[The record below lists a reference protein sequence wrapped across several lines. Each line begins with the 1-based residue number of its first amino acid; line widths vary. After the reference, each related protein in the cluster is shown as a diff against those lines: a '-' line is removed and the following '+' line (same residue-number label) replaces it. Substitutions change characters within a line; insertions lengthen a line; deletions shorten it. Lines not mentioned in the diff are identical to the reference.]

1 MKEHLIS
8 QILDKYCTQSPQ
20 GLFLL
25 SMPTGFGKTYS
36 VLDFIY
42 KNYRDFASQGRK
54 IFFVTNLKKNLPWKD
69 LQKRFDEDNLSEE
82 FNKHVLFID
91 SNVNAIKANLLSIED
106 DIPKRYTQTPQYK
119 ELVKYLTLA
128 KKMDL
133 PKEFVDYVNLKI
145 ASELEPEFRRLIE
158 KELRDKEKF
167 KDKSLRLRAIKENRE
182 YQWIGTLYPAVFTD
196 EKTVVFLSINK
207 FIVKNSTLVEASYS
221 FKEHLKKGALIFI
234 DEFDST
240 KETILQNIIEA
251 GIKNRIDLIDFFVD
265 IHNHLAKMEDPKN
278 ITKKSE
284 WWLKES
290 SGKKWMPP
298 DELLQTLRTK
308 SQNIFKKYDLQHK
321 CKSDGE
327 EFNKKRN
334 FLFYDYKFYSI
345 LDAKKKI
352 VVVTDTQ
359 GNINWIRTCDND
371 ITSSA
376 NNTFV
381 DIRSLLI
388 ELSSFLTYFQKGIS
402 YLSQNYKHLKDEGK
416 LDKELFA
423 VEFAVKSLLHHFNI
437 DDKDIDLLANKI
449 VAGEVIY
456 KSPQKNLKKLS
467 PFYERGFSY
476 YSVVDREDH
485 DTLSKIQMIEF
496 DQTPES
502 FLVDICKKAMVVGIS
517 ATANIN
523 SNIGNYD
530 IEYLKSSLNEL
541 FFELQN
547 HEIESLQKA
556 YEKTTNGYD
565 RLTIK
570 ASFIGGKSLEE
581 SKVNLERVF
590 DDQAIVNDI
599 YGKLKFEIG
608 NKEDEDN
615 SIEFV
620 FGRYA
625 KILTAWKYFLDN
637 HDCHGFLCLL
647 NKLPKR
653 KDPQLDLDKITE
665 YAKDL
670 LDDDESTDI
679 VDDISNVIVILSS
692 ENFDREKEK
701 LLNDLANGKRRFI
714 ISTYQTVGSG
724 QNLQFKIP
732 QNIQPLHINNRDKDE
747 YMDINAIYLDKPT
760 HLMVALNYSNVSE
773 PDLIKYIFQLEFLRE
788 AGDISPKE
796 FKSELTR
803 AFRVFLKEQSNNYSN
818 RYLYKTNAYSSLL
831 NKFIIQA
838 IGRICR
844 TNMKSDKIHIL
855 ADITIKEHL
864 NNVSLPKNMILIHE
878 YNALVR
884 AASLNSDIP
893 DSHNNWIDLENKA
906 SYVSCK
912 TASYINQRLL
922 YGSWSDDSKE
932 EWLEIRQ
939 QVLRQPTVIDDSQL
953 INSWKPLYLQLPIPN
968 NFYYFNR
975 PNDSNVE
982 ISFSNTDFALLDENT
997 VRLSELMKIDSFYKL
1012 FIKNGW
1018 ATSFLPSKYMLT
1030 PPMFNDIYKGALGE
1044 VCGKHVFE
1052 ELNIPLIELD
1062 VDEFEAFDFK
1072 TEKNVYIDFKFW
1084 SGAFI
1089 RDSENEI
1096 SKIRNK
1102 MEKIKASKVMIINI
1116 LAPKDQ
1122 PFGVQIQKDI
1132 SIIEIPY
1139 LCKNNSIAP
1148 EAMNFILGEI
1158 NK

>member
-1 MKEHLIS
+1 MEKQLIS
-8 QILDKYCTQSPQ
+8 QILDTYCTQSHQ

-25 SMPTGFGKTYS
+25 SMPTGFGKTHS

-42 KNYRDFASQGRK
+42 KNYRDFARQGRK
-54 IFFVTNLKKNLPWKD
+54 IFFVTNLKKNLPWRD
-69 LQKRFDEDNLSEE
+69 LQKRFDGDNLQEE
-82 FNKHVLFID
+82 FKKHVLFID
-91 SNVNAIKANLLSIED
+91 SNVNTIKANLLSIED

-119 ELVKYLTLA
+119 ELVKCLKLA
-128 KKMDL
+128 KNMD
-133 PKEFVDYVNLKI
+133 KEVVDYANLKI
-145 ASELEPEFRRLIE
+145 ESELEPEFRRLIE
-158 KELRDKEKF
+158 QELRDKKNF
-167 KDKSLRLRAIKENRE
+167 KDKPSRLRAIKEDRE
-182 YQWIGTLYPAVFTD
+182 YQWIGKLYPAIFTD
-196 EKTVVFLSINK
+196 EKTVIFLSINK
-207 FIVKNSTLVEASYS
+207 FIVKNSTLIEASYS
-221 FKEHLKKGALIFI
+221 FKEHLKKGSLIFI

-240 KETILQNIIEA
+240 KETILQNIIES

-265 IHNHLAKMEDPKN
+265 IHNHLTQIQDPKN
-278 ITKKSE
+278 ITKKSD
-284 WWLKES
+284 WWIKES
-290 SGKKWMPP
+290 SGKKWIPP

-327 EFNKKRN
+327 EFNRKRN

-371 ITSSA
+371 ITNSA
-376 NNTFV
+376 DNTFI

-423 VEFAVKSLLHHFNI
+423 FEFAVKSLLHHFNV

-449 VAGEVIY
+449 VTGEVVY
-456 KSPQKNLKKLS
+456 KSPQKDLKKLS
-467 PFYERGFSY
+467 PFYESGFSY
-476 YSVVDREDH
+476 FSIIDKEDH

-547 HEIESLQKA
+547 NEIASLQKA
-556 YEKTTNGYD
+556 YEESTNGYN

-570 ASFIGGKSLEE
+570 AGFIGGKSLEE

-608 NKEDEDN
+608 NKEDGDN

-653 KDPQLDLDKITE
+653 KDPQLDLDKIIE
-665 YAKDL
+665 YAEDL

-732 QNIQPLHINNRDKDE
+732 QNIQPIHTNNRDKDE

-760 HLMVALNYSNVSE
+760 HLMVALNYGSVSE
-773 PDLIKYIFQLEFLRE
+773 SDLIKYIFQLEFLRE

-803 AFRVFLKEQSNNYSN
+803 AFRIFLKEPSNNYSK

-844 TNMKSDKIHIL
+844 TNMKADKIHIL

-878 YNALVR
+878 YNALVS

-906 SYVSCK
+906 SHVSCK

-922 YGSWSDDSKE
+922 YGSWSEDSKE

-953 INSWKPLYLQLPIPN
+953 IDRWKPLYLQLPIPN

-975 PNDSNVE
+975 PSDSNVE
-982 ISFSNTDFALLDENT
+982 ISFSNTDFTLLDETT

-1044 VCGKHVFE
+1044 VCGKHVFD

-1062 VDEFEAFDFK
+1062 VNEFEVFDFK

-1089 RDSENEI
+1089 RDAEDEI

-1102 MEKIKASKVMIINI
+1102 MEKIKANKIMIINI

-1122 PFGVQIQKDI
+1122 PFKVKIQKDI

-1139 LCKNNSIAP
+1139 LYRDNSIDK
-1148 EAMNFILGEI
+1148 EAINFILGEI
-1158 NK
+1158 N

>member
-1 MKEHLIS
+1 MKEQLIS

-25 SMPTGFGKTYS
+25 SMPTGFGKTYN

-42 KNYRDFASQGRK
+42 RNYRDFASQGRK
-54 IFFVTNLKKNLPWKD
+54 IFFVTNLKKNLPWED
-69 LQKRFDEDNLSEE
+69 LQKRFDGDNLQEE
-82 FNKHVLFID
+82 FKKHVLFID
-91 SNVNAIKANLLSIED
+91 SNVNAIKAHLLSIED

-119 ELVKYLTLA
+119 ELVKYLKLA
-128 KKMDL
+128 KKTDL

-167 KDKSLRLRAIKENRE
+167 KDKPSRLRAIKENRE

-196 EKTVVFLSINK
+196 EKTVVFLSIKK
-207 FIVKNSTLVEASYS
+207 FIVKNSTLVEPSYL
-221 FKEHLKKGALIFI
+221 FKEHLKKGSLIFI

-240 KETILQNIIEA
+240 KDTILQNIIES

-284 WWLKES
+284 WWIKES
-290 SGKKWMPP
+290 SGKKWIPP

-321 CKSDGE
+321 CKSDGA

-371 ITSSA
+371 ISSSA
-376 NNTFV
+376 NNSFV

-423 VEFAVKSLLHHFNI
+423 FEFAVKSLLHHFNV

-449 VAGEVIY
+449 VAGEVVY
-456 KSPQKNLKKLS
+456 KSPQKNLKKLA
-467 PFYERGFSY
+467 PFYESGFSY
-476 YSVVDREDH
+476 FSIIDKEDH
-485 DTLSKIQMIEF
+485 DTLSKIQMLEF

-502 FLVDICKKAMVVGIS
+502 FLIDICKKAMVVGIS

-547 HEIESLQKA
+547 NEISSLQKA
-556 YEKTTNGYD
+556 YEESTNGYD

-570 ASFIGGKSLEE
+570 ASFIGGKSIEE

-653 KDPQLDLDKITE
+653 KDPQLDLGKIIE
-665 YAKDL
+665 YAQDL

-701 LLNDLANGKRRFI
+701 LLNDLANGKRRFV

-732 QNIQPLHINNRDKDE
+732 QNIQPIHTNNRDKDE

-760 HLMVALNYSNVSE
+760 HLMVALNYANVSE
-773 PDLIKYIFQLEFLRE
+773 SDLIKYIFQLEFLRE
-788 AGDISPKE
+788 SGDISPKE

-803 AFRVFLKEQSNNYSN
+803 AFRAFLKEQPNNYSN

-844 TNMKSDKIHIL
+844 TNMKADKIHIL

-864 NNVSLPKNMILIHE
+864 NNVSLPKSMILIHE

-884 AASLNSDIP
+884 AASLDSDIR
-893 DSHNNWIDLENKA
+893 DSHNNLIDLENKA
-906 SYVSCK
+906 SYISCK
-912 TASYINQRLL
+912 TASYINQKLL

-953 INSWKPLYLQLPIPN
+953 IDRWKPLYLQLPIPN

-975 PNDSNVE
+975 PSESNVE
-982 ISFSNTDFALLDENT
+982 ISFSNTDFTLLDETT

-1030 PPMFNDIYKGALGE
+1030 PPMLNDIYKGALGE

-1062 VDEFEAFDFK
+1062 VNEFEVFDFK

-1084 SGAFI
+1084 SGTFI

-1102 MEKIKASKVMIINI
+1102 MEKIKANKVMIINI

-1122 PFGVQIQKDI
+1122 PFKVKIQKDI

-1139 LCKNNSIAP
+1139 LYRDNSIDK
-1148 EAMNFILGEI
+1148 EAINFILGEI
-1158 NK
+1158 N